1 MTDHEADEAL
11 SPGTEDEGQRD
22 SAAKTS
28 YKRYRKNRKVFF
40 AVAGVIAVVGLIL
53 FIVGLVLVVKSR
65 GEGKKHPVSSEQ
77 ENDNDNPVD
86 KCSFSSE
93 AKRAGQRFNSSS
105 CVETDKFDSY
115 SFIQSSLF
123 IIKDKFYNTNATVK
137 KKHQGALE
145 LEFQNIFILS

>member
-115 SFIQSSLF
+115 SFVAHLC
-123 IIKDKFYNTNATVK
+123 
-137 KKHQGALE
+137 
-145 LEFQNIFILS
+145 LS